1 MRVELAADVFTA
13 ATAERGE
20 INAVARLLE
29 AFDEGR
35 HYWVVD
41 FDILPDVAGYL
52 EKHQP
57 TLAGAYLSLAELAA
71 KHNAAWTGTTQ
82 TGDLVVVSLSEVN
95 DHASD
100 LCRAAVVVVENIPGD
115 EQFLSA
121 VIHAFSADR
130 VREALDRGWAE
141 FRHGGGSGSL
151 PAVAEAEAAR
161 FRRSIRVVAV
171 FDSDSLTPEH
181 RGPNRPKAEKLRDKQ
196 IPAYVLLLREAENY
210 APYRVLAEL
219 GRRPEAAAKIK
230 HLKRLLPRQ
239 RGHYD
244 MKKGFTQPEKAEQRG
259 FFDDLDTQARQAL
272 HPGFGDAVLE
282 RMFTMRHRL
291 SEADFEALNADA
303 AADLRTLLALIDS
316 LI

>member
-1 MRVELAADVFTA
+1 MRVELAAGVFTA
-13 ATAERGE
+13 DTPEPGE
-20 INAVARLLE
+20 INAVARLLA

-35 HYWVVD
+35 HDWVVD
-41 FDILPDVAGYL
+41 FETVPDIADYL

-57 TLAGAYLSLAELAA
+57 TLAGAYLSLAEMAA
-71 KHNAAWTGTTQ
+71 KRDAAWTGTTQ
-82 TGDLVVVSLSEVN
+82 AGKLLLVSPAEVA

-100 LCRAAVVVVENIPGD
+100 LCRAAVVVVENTPAD
-115 EQFLSA
+115 EHFLLA
-121 VIHAFSADR
+121 VIHAFRADR
-130 VREALDRGWAE
+130 VQEAIEQGWVE

-161 FRRSIRVVAV
+161 FRRSIRVIAV

-181 RGPNRPKAEKLRDKQ
+181 EGPNRPKAERLRNKQ
-196 IPAYVLLLREAENY
+196 ILAHVLLLREAENY

-219 GRRPEAAAKIK
+219 GRRPEAAARIK
-230 HLKRLLPRQ
+230 QLKRLHPRQ

-244 MKKGFTQPEKAEQRG
+244 MKKGFTKPVKPEQRG
-259 FFDDLDTQARQAL
+259 FFDDLDTRARQVL
-272 HPGFGDAVLE
+272 HQGFGDAVLE
-282 RMFTMRHRL
+282 QMFTMRDKL
-291 SEADFEALNADA
+291 SEADFEALNAGA